1 MKLSKESIAGILEKE
16 RKTNPKVHYISD
28 MTKANDFA
36 EAVRIFNGRSIMAYG
51 IEEIHEITAASNSL
65 VIGLETLDNGKIL
78 AMERALRIAKKRK
91 VPVLL
96 DLTEVNISL
105 YRKNTALSFLN
116 RYTIDLVKGTVEEV
130 QALIRSQKKNRC
142 KKKNIKDEYR
152 DFAIKNKIFLI
163 VEGEEYYITDGY
175 SEFYIE
181 NNSMDL
187 NKKIGLGYIFTALLA
202 IAIGGVDNR
211 KEEMVAILIAVMIFS
226 IGCSLEGNKINECYK
241 DGFFKLKELFLDEIK
256 NIDEERIYALG
267 KIIYN
272 FKSKRVNRW
281 EI

>member
-28 MTKANDFA
+28 ITKANDFA
-36 EAVRIFNGRSIMAYG
+36 EVVRIFNGRSIMAYG

-152 DFAIKNKIFLI
+152 DFAIKNKTFLI
-163 VEGEEYYITDGY
+163 VEAEEYYITDG
-175 SEFYIE
+175 
-181 NNSMDL
+181 
-187 NKKIGLGYIFTALLA
+187 
-202 IAIGGVDNR
+202 
-211 KEEMVAILIAVMIFS
+211 
-226 IGCSLEGNKINECYK
+226 
-241 DGFFKLKELFLDEIK
+241 
-256 NIDEERIYALG
+256 
-267 KIIYN
+267 
-272 FKSKRVNRW
+272 
-281 EI
+281 

>member
-16 RKTNPKVHYISD
+16 RRTNPKVHYISD

-36 EAVRIFNGRSIMAYG
+36 EVIKIFNGRSIMAYG

-78 AMERALRIAKKRK
+78 AMERALRIAKKRR

-96 DLTEVNISL
+96 DLTSVNLSL

-130 QALIRSQKKNRC
+130 QSLIRSQKRGRC
-142 KKKNIKDEYR
+142 KENIKAEYR
-152 DFAIKNKIFLI
+152 NFAIKNKIFLL
-163 VEGEEYYITDGY
+163 VESSEYYITDGY
-175 SEFYIE
+175 SEFYIQ
-181 NNSMDL
+181 NNSV
-187 NKKIGLGYIFTALLA
+187 NSNEKIGLGYIFTALLS
-202 IAIGGVDNR
+202 IAMGGVDNR
-211 KEEMVAILIAVMIFS
+211 NEEMLAILIASMTFS
-226 IGCSLEGNKINECYK
+226 IVCSLDENKINENYK
-241 DGFFKLKELFLDEIK
+241 CGFLKLKELFLDEIK
-256 NIDEERIYALG
+256 NINEDMIYDKG

-272 FKSKRVNRW
+272 FKNRK
-281 EI
+281 IKA

>member
-1 MKLSKESIAGILEKE
+1 M
-16 RKTNPKVHYISD
+16 
-28 MTKANDFA
+28 
-36 EAVRIFNGRSIMAYG
+36 
-51 IEEIHEITAASNSL
+51 
-65 VIGLETLDNGKIL
+65 
-78 AMERALRIAKKRK
+78 
-91 VPVLL
+91 
-96 DLTEVNISL
+96 
-105 YRKNTALSFLN
+105 
-116 RYTIDLVKGTVEEV
+116 
-130 QALIRSQKKNRC
+130 IRSQKRNRC
-142 KKKNIKDEYR
+142 KEKNIKAEYR
-152 DFAIKNKIFLI
+152 DFAIKNKVFLL
-163 VEGEEYYITDGY
+163 VESEEYYITDGY

-272 FKSKRVNRW
+272 FKSKRVNR
-281 EI
+281 

>member
-96 DLTEVNISL
+96 DLTEVNSESP
-105 YRKNTALSFLN
+105 RAVKNLCSCVHRSSFTPNLPPASAPLVLFAAHSAFLSGGA
-116 RYTIDLVKGTVEEV
+116 VQHSGT
-130 QALIRSQKKNRC
+130 
-142 KKKNIKDEYR
+142 
-152 DFAIKNKIFLI
+152 FP
-163 VEGEEYYITDGY
+163 
-175 SEFYIE
+175 
-181 NNSMDL
+181 
-187 NKKIGLGYIFTALLA
+187 
-202 IAIGGVDNR
+202 
-211 KEEMVAILIAVMIFS
+211 
-226 IGCSLEGNKINECYK
+226 
-241 DGFFKLKELFLDEIK
+241 
-256 NIDEERIYALG
+256 
-267 KIIYN
+267 
-272 FKSKRVNRW
+272 
-281 EI
+281 

>member
-16 RKTNPKVHYISD
+16 RKTNPKVQYISD
-28 MTKANDFA
+28 ITKSNEIA

-51 IEEIHEITAASNSL
+51 IEEIHEITAESNSL

-152 DFAIKNKIFLI
+152 DFAIKNKTFLI
-163 VEGEEYYITDGY
+163 VEAEEYYITDGY

-272 FKSKRVNRW
+272 FKSKRVNR
-281 EI
+281 